1 MEHPV
6 LAAWHAASRSLLP
19 PGVVVWDAHTHTGD
33 TDPDGFTNTPAESI
47 ARLDRAGQA
56 GAVIITS
63 ADPTG
68 YADHN
73 DRVLVEA
80 GESDGRFIPFLRV
93 DPTRDD
99 ALDEVTRSL
108 DAGHR
113 GIKLHP
119 RSESFALSDPG
130 VARVAELAAE
140 RRVPI
145 LVHAGRGM
153 DPLGSTPLDLIDA
166 FPRLQII
173 LAHCGV
179 SDLARLAPGSR
190 TRPGLLFDT
199 AWWNPTDL
207 AALFAWVDASQIL
220 YASDMPYG
228 SPLMAATITTR
239 AAVQAGLS
247 GAALSAVFSGNLLR
261 SLDGEP
267 AVPIG
272 SGVELHPDPS
282 LLRIASNLFGAI
294 DTTFSGGNHVQA
306 LELARRATE
315 TAPTPHSGIHA
326 AIASTLDSV
335 AELEP
340 GETRE
345 RIGLFVAACSA
356 ALTPLAGHPDL

>member
-6 LAAWHAASRSLLP
+6 LAAWHTASRALLP
-19 PGVVVWDAHTHTGD
+19 PAVAVWDAHTHTGD

-47 ARLDRAGQA
+47 AHLDRAGHA

-63 ADPTG
+63 ADSVG

-73 DRVLVEA
+73 DRVLAEA
-80 GESDGRFIPFLRV
+80 AASEGRLVPFLRV
-93 DPTRDD
+93 DPTR
-99 ALDEVTRSL
+99 AGSLDEVARCL

-113 GIKLHP
+113 GIKMHP
-119 RSESFALSDPG
+119 RSESFPLSDPG
-130 VARVAELAAE
+130 VAPIAGLAAE

-145 LVHAGRGM
+145 LIHAGRGM

-166 FPRLQII
+166 YPGLQII

-179 SDLARLAPGSR
+179 SDLATLAPGSR
-190 TRPGLLFDT
+190 TRPGLQFDT

-228 SPLMAATITTR
+228 SPLMSATISVR

-247 GAALSAVFSGNLLR
+247 GPALSAVFGGNLLR
-261 SLDGEP
+261 DLKGDDP
-267 AVPIG
+267 LPIG
-272 SGVELHPDPS
+272 SGVAAYPDPG

-294 DTTFSGGNHVQA
+294 DTTFSGGNHLQA
-306 LELARRATE
+306 FELARRATE
-315 TAPTPHSGIHA
+315 TAPSPYSDLLA
-326 AIASTLDSV
+326 AIAATLDAV
-335 AELEP
+335 AELDP
-340 GETRE
+340 GATRQ
-345 RIGLFVAACSA
+345 RIGLLVVACSA
-356 ALTPLAGHPDL
+356 ALTPLAGHPNL